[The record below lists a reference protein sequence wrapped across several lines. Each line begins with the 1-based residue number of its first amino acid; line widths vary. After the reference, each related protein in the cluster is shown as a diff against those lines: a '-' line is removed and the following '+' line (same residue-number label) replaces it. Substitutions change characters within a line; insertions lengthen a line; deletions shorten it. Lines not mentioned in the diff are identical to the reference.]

1 MEGMFKGVD
10 IGSTTTK
17 IISMEDD
24 IINKEILPTIK
35 FIYSPRK
42 NEFSDAVSTG
52 YGRFTIK
59 SQKVIPEIRAHVLG
73 ALFQTEYKNFTLLDI
88 GGQDYKIVY
97 VKNGVIQDFLTNDK
111 CAAGTGRFLEKM
123 SQVLDIP
130 MEDLS
135 KHYQDPVKLNS
146 TCTVFAETE
155 LISKMMEGYPKERLI
170 SGVNYSVFDR
180 LKPFLMRFKSETLI
194 FTGGVAKNI
203 AIRKIIEDE
212 LGVNVIVPDEP
223 QANGAIGCA
232 YYAKKLNLRMISVQD
247 RISY

>member
-1 MEGMFKGVD
+1 MFKGVD

-17 IISMEDD
+17 IISLEDD
-24 IINKEILPTIK
+24 VIDKEILPTIK

-42 NEFSDAVSTG
+42 NDFSDAVSTG

-73 ALFQTEYKNFTLLDI
+73 ALYQTEFKDFTLLDI

-97 VKNGVIQDFLTNDK
+97 VRNGIIQDFLTNDK

-123 SQVLDIP
+123 SQVLDVSID
-130 MEDLS
+130 DLS
-135 KHYQDPVKLNS
+135 LYHEDPVKLNS

-180 LKPFLMRFKSETLI
+180 LKPFLMRFRTENLI
-194 FTGGVAKNI
+194 FTGGVAKNA
-203 AIRKIIEDE
+203 AIREIIQKE
-212 LGVNVIVPDEP
+212 LGVNIVVPGEP
-223 QANGAIGCA
+223 QGNGAIGCA
-232 YYAKKLNLRMISVQD
+232 YYAKKLKIRTLSIQAHKS
-247 RISY
+247 

>member
-1 MEGMFKGVD
+1 MFKGVD

-17 IISMEDD
+17 IVLMVDD
-24 IINKEILPTIK
+24 IVDKQIIPTIK
-35 FIYSPRK
+35 FIYSQKKDEYR
-42 NEFSDAVSTG
+42 DAVSTG
-52 YGRFTIK
+52 YGRFTIN

-73 ALFQTEYKNFTLLDI
+73 ALYQTDLRDFTLLDI
-88 GGQDYKIVY
+88 GGQDYKIIY

-123 SQVLDIP
+123 SQVLDVS
-130 MEDLS
+130 MEELS
-135 KHYQDPVKLNS
+135 RHHEDPVKLNT

-180 LKPFLMRFKSETLI
+180 LKPFLMRFRTENLI
-194 FTGGVAKNI
+194 FTGGVAKNK
-203 AIRKIIEDE
+203 AIREIIQNE
-212 LGVNVIVPDEP
+212 LGVNLIVPNEP

-232 YYAKKLNLRMISVQD
+232 YYAKKLNIRALSIQARRS
-247 RISY
+247 

>member
-1 MEGMFKGVD
+1 MFKGVD

-24 IINKEILPTIK
+24 IIDKEILPTIK

-42 NEFSDAVSTG
+42 NDFSDAVSTG

-73 ALFQTEYKNFTLLDI
+73 ALYQTEFKDFTLLDI

-97 VKNGVIQDFLTNDK
+97 VKNGIIQDFLTNDK

-123 SQVLDIP
+123 SQVLDVSID
-130 MEDLS
+130 DLS
-135 KHYQDPVKLNS
+135 LYHEDPVKLNS

-155 LISKMMEGYPKERLI
+155 LISKMMEGFPKERLI

-180 LKPFLMRFKSETLI
+180 LKPFLMRFRTENLI
-194 FTGGVAKNI
+194 FTGGVAKNV
-203 AIRKIIEDE
+203 AIREIIQKE
-212 LGVNVIVPDEP
+212 LGVNIIVPSEP
-223 QANGAIGCA
+223 QGNGAIGCA
-232 YYAKKLNLRMISVQD
+232 YYAKKLKIRTLSIQAHKS
-247 RISY
+247 